1 VTGAQN
7 IVDEIAQAGRAGA
20 GAPEESGGTSA
31 RDVHGTDRT
40 GTRGVDV
47 DHVWQNG
54 DMYIQRDGQIVKVLD
69 NGNGTYDVVV
79 RDMSNPSGA
88 PTTVLKDATARYV
101 NNKIE
106 GGQWE

>member
-1 VTGAQN
+1 M
-7 IVDEIAQAGRAGA
+7 
-20 GAPEESGGTSA
+20 
-31 RDVHGTDRT
+31 
-40 GTRGVDV
+40 RGVDV
-47 DHVWQNG
+47 DHVWRNG
-54 DMYIQRDGQIVKVLD
+54 DMYVQQDGQIVRVLD

-88 PTTVLKDATARYV
+88 PTTVLKNATERYV